1 MYNCVEILT
10 EDDPLLNPYNS
21 EVVPDKFIEIS
32 KPSTFPV
39 GSQQDVTEF
48 ISHLFSTIRLQDT
61 LSETDI
67 DTTDIITTIFG
78 GQMSSTIISKECHHS
93 SSKDEV
99 FINFIN

>member
-1 MYNCVEILT
+1 MHNCVEILT
-10 EDDPLLNPYNS
+10 EDDPLLNPHNS
-21 EVVPDKFIEIS
+21 KVVPDKFIEVS
-32 KPSTFPV
+32 KPSTFPD

-61 LSETDI
+61 LSDI
-67 DTTDIITTIFG
+67 NVDIVTAVFG
-78 GQMSSTIISKECHHS
+78 GQMTSTIISKECHHS